1 MVKHPVTVQFPH
13 IDLNTNTT
21 ATEQTV
27 QNSDDLLPREPCLQA
42 LAALRHAK
50 WFQVCF
56 QQKLINFFWFVN
68 LRLSHSLVVAKK
80 KKIQNEK
87 NYASEY

>member
-1 MVKHPVTVQFPH
+1 MVKHPVTVRFPH
-13 IDLNTNTT
+13 NIDLNTNTT

-56 QQKLINFFWFVN
+56 QQKLINFFLGFC
-68 LRLSHSLVVAKK
+68 
-80 KKIQNEK
+80 
-87 NYASEY
+87 